1 MVRSSEGR
9 SSHVQKSYISCALC
23 HMVVDSLSPTGGGVR
38 MATLTSDAAIA
49 EPAPVPDVTPAGD
62 PAILG
67 RLIFVVGCTAL
78 VLSLVGYVPASAS
91 GAIVPIIFAA
101 TGLGLVMSTVWAASL
116 AQTMVACIFGL
127 FAGFWI
133 SFSILDLALF
143 HNCVLIPAGAVNK
156 SVALFLIS
164 WAIVMA
170 ALTLATLRL
179 PSGFTAV
186 IALVVL
192 ALVLRTIGVL
202 GASPGLDK
210 AAGYVVFVFAA
221 LGIYLFLNAA
231 DLATGGRGF
240 PIGAPLRR

>member
-1 MVRSSEGR
+1 
-9 SSHVQKSYISCALC
+9 
-23 HMVVDSLSPTGGGVR
+23 
-38 MATLTSDAAIA
+38 MATLTTDPPIA
-49 EPAPVPDVTPAGD
+49 EPVPAAVPAPAGD

-67 RLIFVVGCTAL
+67 LPIFAVGSLAL
-78 VLSLVGYVPASAS
+78 GFSLVGYVPASAG

-101 TGLGLVMSTVWAASL
+101 TGLGLVLATVWAASL

-143 HNCVLIPAGAVNK
+143 HNWLLIPASAVTK
-156 SVALFLIS
+156 SVGLFLIS

-179 PSGFTAV
+179 PAAFTAV
-186 IALVVL
+186 IGLVVL
-192 ALVLRTIGVL
+192 ALVLRTFGVL
-202 GASPGLDK
+202 DASTGLST

-240 PIGAPLRR
+240 PLGPPLRR

>member
-1 MVRSSEGR
+1 
-9 SSHVQKSYISCALC
+9 
-23 HMVVDSLSPTGGGVR
+23 
-38 MATLTSDAAIA
+38 MATLTSDPPIA
-49 EPAPVPDVTPAGD
+49 EPAPVPEVTPAGD

-67 RLIFVVGCTAL
+67 LPIFVVGSIAL
-78 VLSLVGYVPASAS
+78 GLSLVGYVPATAA

-101 TGLGLVMSTVWAASL
+101 TGLGLVMATVWAASL

-127 FAGFWI
+127 FAGFWL

-143 HNCVLIPAGAVNK
+143 HNWLLIPTSAVTK

-179 PSGFTAV
+179 PSAFTAV

-192 ALVLRTIGVL
+192 ALVLRTLGVL
-202 GASPGLDK
+202 DASTSLDK
-210 AAGYVVFVFAA
+210 VAGYVVFVFAA

-231 DLATGGRGF
+231 DLATGGRGL

>member
-1 MVRSSEGR
+1 
-9 SSHVQKSYISCALC
+9 
-23 HMVVDSLSPTGGGVR
+23 
-38 MATLTSDAAIA
+38 MATLTTDPSVA
-49 EPAPVPDVTPAGD
+49 EPAPVAEVTPAGD

-67 RLIFVVGCTAL
+67 LPIFVVGSIAL
-78 VLSLVGYVPASAS
+78 GLSLVGYVPASAG

-116 AQTMVACIFGL
+116 GQTMVASIFGL

-133 SFSILDLALF
+133 SFSILELALF
-143 HNCVLIPAGAVNK
+143 HDWLLIPSSAVTR

-179 PSGFTAV
+179 PSAFTAV

-192 ALVLRTIGVL
+192 ALVLRTIGIL
-202 GASPGLDK
+202 DASTSMDK
-210 AAGYVVFVFAA
+210 AAGYVAFVFAA

-240 PIGAPLRR
+240 PLGTPLRR

>member
-1 MVRSSEGR
+1 
-9 SSHVQKSYISCALC
+9 
-23 HMVVDSLSPTGGGVR
+23 
-38 MATLTSDAAIA
+38 MATLTTDSPLT
-49 EPAPVPDVTPAGD
+49 EPAPVPVPETPPAGD

-67 RLIFVVGCTAL
+67 LPVFVVGSIAL
-78 VLSLVGYVPASAS
+78 GLSLVGYVPASAA

-101 TGLGLVMSTVWAASL
+101 TGLGLVMATVWAASL

-133 SFSILDLALF
+133 SFAILDLALF
-143 HNCVLIPAGAVNK
+143 HNWLLIPATAVTK
-156 SVALFLIS
+156 SVGLFLIS

-179 PSGFTAV
+179 PVAFTAV

-192 ALVLRTIGVL
+192 ALILRTFGVL
-202 GASPGLDK
+202 DASTGLST

-221 LGIYLFLNAA
+221 LGIYLFLGAA
-231 DLATGGRGF
+231 DVATGGQGL
-240 PIGAPLRR
+240 PLGPPLRR